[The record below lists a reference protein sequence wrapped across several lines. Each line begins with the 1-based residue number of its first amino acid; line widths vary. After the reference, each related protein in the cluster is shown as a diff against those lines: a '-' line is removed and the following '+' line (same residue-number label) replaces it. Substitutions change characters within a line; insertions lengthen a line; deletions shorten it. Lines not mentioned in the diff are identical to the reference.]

1 MKKIILSLLALI
13 LVCSFTLSAQTR
25 EKFDPKK
32 DPFKDVK
39 AAIKIASKSNKN
51 ILLDVGG
58 EWCPWCHRLDEF
70 ILADKEIDGYLHS
83 NFVEVKINYSKE
95 NENKKFLST
104 LPKVDGYPHL
114 FVLDKKGKL
123 IRSQNTGD
131 LEQEKSYSKEKLI
144 AFLKKYS
151 PKKK

>member
-1 MKKIILSLLALI
+1 MKKIILPLLALFI
-13 LVCSFTLSAQTR
+13 FGSFTLSAQTR

-39 AAIKIASKSNKN
+39 AAVKIAAKTNKN

-58 EWCPWCHRLDEF
+58 EWCPWCHKLDEF
-70 ILADKEIDGYLHS
+70 ILADKEINGYLHS
-83 NFVEVKINYSKE
+83 NFVEVKVNYS
-95 NENKKFLST
+95 NENKNEKFLST
-104 LPKVDGYPHL
+104 LPKVKGYPHL

-123 IRSQNTGD
+123 IYSQDTGE
-131 LEQEKSYSKEKLI
+131 LEQEKSYSKEKLM

>member
-1 MKKIILSLLALI
+1 MKKIILSLLTLF
-13 LVCSFTLSAQTR
+13 LVSSFVLTAQTR
-25 EKFDPKK
+25 EKFDPGK
-32 DPFKDVK
+32 DPIKDVK
-39 AAIKIASKSNKN
+39 AAVKIASKTNKN

-83 NFVEVKINYSKE
+83 NFVEVKVNYSKE

-104 LPKVDGYPHL
+104 LPKVKGYPHL

-123 IRSQNTGD
+123 IQSQDTGE
-131 LEQEKSYSKEKLI
+131 LEQEKSYSKEKLM